1 MLTGLILVDSAFKSQ
16 FPLGDGSPLQEQIQV
31 MRPLCSEIMVVT
43 QEPKLFY
50 QALDLSV
57 RLITDCLPGKGP
69 LSCLYAGFSLAQFQD
84 VWVANGE
91 WPFLSASAVDLLL
104 ERKRSGFDAVIP
116 MIKENNYP
124 LHGVYDR
131 KCAAKAL
138 LLLNRGVTTAE
149 ALLQELQ
156 WCSLSDIVLDPN
168 NVVS

>member
-16 FPLGDGSPLQEQIQV
+16 FPLGDAPLLQEQIQV
-31 MRPLCSEIMVVT
+31 MRPQCSEIIVVT

-50 QALDLSV
+50 QVLDISV

-91 WPFLSASAVDLLL
+91 WPFLTASGVDLLL
-104 ERKRSGFDAVIP
+104 ERKRSGFDAAIP
-116 MIKENNYP
+116 MIKEINYP
-124 LHGVYDR
+124 LHGIYDR

-138 LLLNRGVTTAE
+138 LLLNRGVTKAE
-149 ALLQELQ
+149 ALLQEIQ
-156 WCSLSDIVLDPN
+156 WCIEANFDNERESVP
-168 NVVS
+168 